1 MMYMYIDNYSH
12 NKYILCVYI
21 YVYIY
26 IYMVFAVSIYGI
38 HCILVMQMI
47 EDVVLFFTAVVCIYI
62 YLALYCM
69 HIIIFWYI
77 HILDAYKNKHDIYTT
92 PIYKSLFSSS

>member
-12 NKYILCVYI
+12 NKYILCIYI
-21 YVYIY
+21 CIY

-62 YLALYCM
+62 YISCLILYA
-69 HIIIFWYI
+69 HHHFLVYS
-77 HILDAYKNKHDIYTT
+77 H
-92 PIYKSLFSSS
+92 P